1 VNVDRG
7 SSARRRAVH
16 RAGRLALVAGF
27 VFLSFF
33 FGGLAGAGIGL
44 ALVLLRA
51 TGARASLFWGLGL
64 SALVAAGL
72 SVLVQ
77 GLPSGV
83 ATPAFGPHHWVAH
96 LLVGCALASLTMA
109 ALIELLSVAPREAA
123 LEQTVSAPEELP
135 RPAAATTADG
145 AARA

>member
-1 VNVDRG
+1 MTDDRQP
-7 SSARRRAVH
+7 SSRRPAVH
-16 RAGRLALVAGF
+16 RARRLVLGVGF

-44 ALVLLRA
+44 ALAFLRM

-109 ALIELLSVAPREAA
+109 ALIELVSVARSESA
-123 LEQTVSAPEELP
+123 LERTVAAPEELP
-135 RPAAATTADG
+135 QPDAPPAV
-145 AARA
+145 RA

>member
-1 VNVDRG
+1 MSVAREP
-7 SSARRRAVH
+7 SSPRRALHRARR
-16 RAGRLALVAGF
+16 LVLGTGF
-27 VFLSFF
+27 VFLTFF
-33 FGGLAGAGIGL
+33 FGGLAGGGIGL
-44 ALVLLRA
+44 VLVLLRV

-109 ALIELLSVAPREAA
+109 GLIELVSVAPSEAA
-123 LEQTVSAPEELP
+123 LEGTVAAPEELS
-135 RPAAATTADG
+135 RPATPVD
-145 AARA
+145 RAVRA